1 MTDWRPIAASVP
13 FVAASGALVVWL
25 ASDDGL
31 VERDDPLPKLP
42 IRTLDGKDLLP
53 EHFDGRAWVINVWLP
68 G

>member
-1 MTDWRPIAASVP
+1 MTDWRPAAAIVP
-13 FVAASGALVVWL
+13 FVAASAGLAYWL

-31 VERDDPLPKLP
+31 VERDKPLPKLP
-42 IRTLDGKDLLP
+42 IRTLAGADLLP